1 MCGRFDLEQFSRSR
15 ILVVGDVM
23 LDRYLW
29 GEVQRISPE
38 APVPVFQIKRKS
50 EVPGG
55 AGNVVS
61 NLAGLGGSVT
71 VIGVCGNDPRGE
83 RLSRLLNNGR
93 VEAHILVD
101 PKRPTVTKT
110 RAVSHGQQL
119 LRLDEEEVA
128 PIGEDIETS
137 IIELVEATLPL
148 CTAVILSD
156 YGKGL
161 LRGEKLPRFV
171 IDFAKERRVPVI
183 VDPKGKDWERYQ
195 GATCVTPNVKE
206 LEAVHGNAVADKE
219 VLVQAMGSI
228 LDKYDLTWLV
238 VTRGPLGVCLM
249 SRDSAPIFV
258 PALARQVYD
267 LSGAGDTVIATL
279 GLAVG
284 AGLTFPD
291 AAKLANLAAGIVV
304 AKVGTQPINLLE
316 LQASL
321 ETTGVDAM
329 ATDSTRKLASLGA
342 AIIQVDAW
350 KASGQKVVVTNG
362 CFDLLH
368 PGHIHLLTQAKNL
381 GDRLVVAV
389 NSDDSVRRLK
399 GPRRPI
405 LAERDR
411 VSLLASLHCVDLVLL
426 FDADTPEDLLKALK
440 PHVLVKGADYKP
452 EQVVGRQIV
461 EAHGG
466 QVQLVPLLTGYS
478 TTAIT
483 KRMLQAYQSVPP

>member
-1 MCGRFDLEQFSRSR
+1 MCGRFDLERFSRSK
-15 ILVVGDVM
+15 ILVLGDVM

-29 GEVQRISPE
+29 GDVRRISPE
-38 APVPVFQIKRKS
+38 APVPVFHIKRKS

-55 AGNVVS
+55 AGNVVA

-93 VEAHILVD
+93 VESHILVD
-101 PKRPTVTKT
+101 PDRPTVTKT
-110 RAVSHGQQL
+110 RIISHGQQL

-128 PIGEDIETS
+128 PVGEHIETS
-137 IIELVEATLPL
+137 IIELVETALPR
-148 CTAVILSD
+148 CDAVILSD

-161 LRGEKLPRFV
+161 LRGKRLPRLV
-171 IDFAKERRVPVI
+171 IDFAKERGVPVI
-183 VDPKGKDWERYQ
+183 VDPKGGDWERYQ
-195 GATCVTPNVKE
+195 GATCVTPNVGE
-206 LEAVHGNAVADKE
+206 LEAVHGDAAADKE
-219 VLVQAMGSI
+219 RLLQAMGSI
-228 LDKYDLTWLV
+228 LNKYDLTWLV

-249 SRDSAPIFV
+249 NRDSGPIFV
-258 PALARQVYD
+258 PALTRQVYD
-267 LSGAGDTVIATL
+267 VSGAGDTVIATL

-304 AKVGTQPINLLE
+304 AKVGTQPINLFE

-321 ETTGVDAM
+321 ETSGVDG
-329 ATDSTRKLASLGA
+329 ATTDAARKLASLSA

-350 KASGQKVVVTNG
+350 KASGQKVVFTNG

-368 PGHIHLLTQAKNL
+368 PGHIHLLNQAKNL

-389 NSDDSVRRLK
+389 NSDNSVRRLK
-399 GPRRPI
+399 GPKRPI

-411 VSLLASLHCVDLVLL
+411 ASLLASLHCVDLVLL
-426 FDADTPEDLLKALK
+426 FGADTPEDLLKTLK

-483 KRMLQAYQSVPP
+483 KRMLQVHHSIQP